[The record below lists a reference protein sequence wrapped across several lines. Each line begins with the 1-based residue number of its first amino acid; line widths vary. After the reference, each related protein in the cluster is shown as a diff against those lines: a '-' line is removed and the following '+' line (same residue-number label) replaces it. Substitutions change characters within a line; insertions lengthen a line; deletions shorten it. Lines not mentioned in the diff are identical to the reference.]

1 MIRHVL
7 IIGTVWPEPSSS
19 AAGGRMMQL
28 INLFLEQEWRV
39 TFASTATKTEF
50 SESLKTCY
58 VEEAEVE
65 LNNASFDHFVAQ
77 LNPDVVMF
85 DRFMTEEQFGW
96 RVAEHCPDA
105 LRMLD
110 TEDLHGLRMA
120 RQIAWKEGR
129 TFEMSDLLNDVS
141 KREIAAL
148 LRCDLSIIIS
158 SYEMQLLKTVFRVP
172 ETVLV
177 YTPMLL
183 KQLTDKEISEWPDY
197 SERHHFVTIGNF
209 IHEPNWNSVLYLKES
224 IWPLIRKKLPGAE
237 MHVYGSYVSQ
247 KVQNLHKASEGFL
260 IKGRAKDALEVMKQ
274 ARVCLAPLRFGA
286 GIKGK
291 LLESMLCGAPS
302 VTTSIGAEA
311 MHDELPWNG
320 FICDDTESFA
330 NAAVELYSNPTLWQQ
345 SRQHGVSIVNHVF
358 DRTVYGPILIEKMV
372 RLKSNLKAHRLDHFI
387 SGILLH
393 QSVAASK
400 YMALWIESKNKQH

>member
-28 INLFLEQEWRV
+28 INLFLEQQWRV

-50 SESLKTCY
+50 SESLHTCG
-58 VEEAEVE
+58 VEETEIE
-65 LNNASFDHFVAQ
+65 LNNVSFDHFVAE
-77 LNPDVVMF
+77 LKPDVVMF

-96 RVAEHCPDA
+96 RVAQHCPDA
-105 LRMLD
+105 MRILD

-120 RQIAWKEGR
+120 RQTAWKEGR
-129 TFEMSDLLNDVS
+129 DFEVSDLLNDVA
-141 KREIAAL
+141 KREIASI

-158 SYEMQLLKTVFRVP
+158 SYEMELLRKVFHVP

-183 KQLTDKEISEWPDY
+183 EPLTDKGIAEWPDY
-197 SERHHFVTIGNF
+197 NERQHFVTIGNF
-209 IHEPNWNSVLYLKES
+209 IHEPNWNSVLYLKEH
-224 IWPLIRKKLPGAE
+224 IWPLIRKRLPGAE
-237 MHVYGSYVSQ
+237 MHVYGSYASQ
-247 KVQNLHKASEGFL
+247 KVQNLHKAAEGFL

-291 LLESMLCGAPS
+291 LLETMLCGTPS
-302 VTTSIGAEA
+302 VTTGIGAEG

-320 FICDDTESFA
+320 FVCDDAEGFA
-330 NAAVELYSNPTLWQQ
+330 NAAVELYTNPTLWEQ
-345 SRQHGVSIVNHVF
+345 SRQRGVSIINHVF
-358 DRTVYGPILIEKMV
+358 DKNVHGPVLIEKIIQ
-372 RLKSNLKAHRLDHFI
+372 LKSNLKAHRLHHFI
-387 SGILLH
+387 GGVLLH

-400 YMALWIESKNKQH
+400 YMALWIEAKNKTN

>member
-19 AAGGRMMQL
+19 AAGARMMQL
-28 INLFLEQEWRV
+28 INLFLEQQWHV

-50 SESLKTCY
+50 SESLNTRG
-58 VEEAEVE
+58 VEEAEIE
-65 LNNASFDHFVAQ
+65 LNNASFDHFVTQ
-77 LNPDVVMF
+77 LKPDVVMF

-96 RVAEHCPDA
+96 RAAQHCPDA
-105 LRMLD
+105 LRILD

-120 RQIAWKEGR
+120 RQVAWKEGR
-129 TFEMSDLLNDVS
+129 AFDTADLFNDVA
-141 KREIAAL
+141 KREIASI

-158 SYEMQLLKTVFRVP
+158 LHEMELLKTVFRVP
-172 ETVLV
+172 ETVLI

-183 KQLTDKEISEWPDY
+183 EQVTDKEISEWPGY
-197 SERHHFVTIGNF
+197 SERQHFVTIGNF

-237 MHVYGSYVSQ
+237 MHVYGSYASQ

-260 IKGRAKDALEVMKQ
+260 INGRAKSALDVMKQ

-291 LLESMLCGAPS
+291 LLEAMLCGTPS
-302 VTTSIGAEA
+302 VTTGIGAEG
-311 MHDELPWNG
+311 MHGELPWNG
-320 FICDDTESFA
+320 FICEDTEAFA
-330 NAAVELYSNPTLWQQ
+330 SAAVELYNNQTRWQQ
-345 SRQHGVSIVNHVF
+345 AQQYGISIINQVFGKNVHGPV
-358 DRTVYGPILIEKMV
+358 LIEKMNQ
-372 RLKSNLKAHRLDHFI
+372 LKNNLRAHRLDHFI
-387 SGILLH
+387 GAVLLH

-400 YMALWIESKNKQH
+400 YMALWIEAKNKTN